1 MLGEIEVLELSTMYK
16 TGMGLKE
23 LSRKTGHSINT
34 IRKYIR
40 DKKTIGYVI
49 KSSRVTKLEPY
60 KIYLNIRIKEAR
72 PNWLPATVLF
82 SEIKSMGYT
91 GSISTLR
98 NYLQYIKPVP
108 ETRPLVRFETSPG
121 EQMQV
126 DFAVFSYKKQRYY
139 AFVAILGFSR
149 QAFIKFVKNQQIDTL
164 IDCHE
169 EAFLYFEG
177 VPKNILYDNMKTVIL
192 NRDVYGKGK
201 HRLHQSFYDFAKH
214 YGFVPRICQPYSPQT
229 KGKVERLISY
239 IRHIFYNPF
248 IAGKD
253 FINLDILNL
262 AAINWLNDVA
272 NQRIHATTNEI
283 PYKRWAL
290 EKPYLLNI
298 PNNYSTNYGIINKA
312 LESKNHKY
320 IMEQNTHSLQHK
332 LSLYDSILSV
342 GGIL

>member
-23 LSRKTGHSINT
+23 LSRKTGYSINT

-40 DKKTIGYVI
+40 DKKPIGYVI
-49 KSSRVTKLEPY
+49 KSSRVTKLEAY
-60 KIYLNIRIKEAR
+60 KSYLNSRIEEAK

-82 SEIKSMGYT
+82 SEIKSIGYK
-91 GSISTLR
+91 GGISTLR
-98 NYLQYIKPVP
+98 NYLQQIKPTAN
-108 ETRPLVRFETSPG
+108 TRPLVRFETEPG

-126 DFAVFSYKKQRYY
+126 DFAVFSYKRARCY
-139 AFVAILGFSR
+139 AFVAVLGFSR
-149 QAFIKFVKNQQIDTL
+149 QAFVKFVKNQQIDTL
-164 IDCHE
+164 ISCHE
-169 EAFLYFEG
+169 EAFAYFEG

-192 NRDVYGKGK
+192 NRDIYGKGK

-239 IRHIFYNPF
+239 VRYSFYNPF

-253 FINLDILNL
+253 FVSLDTLNI

-272 NQRIHATTNEI
+272 NKRVHATTNEI

-298 PNNYSTNYGIINKA
+298 PNNYSTNYWVINKT
-312 LESKNHKY
+312 SPSQNHKN

-332 LSLYDSILSV
+332 LSIYESILSV
-342 GGIL
+342 GGCL